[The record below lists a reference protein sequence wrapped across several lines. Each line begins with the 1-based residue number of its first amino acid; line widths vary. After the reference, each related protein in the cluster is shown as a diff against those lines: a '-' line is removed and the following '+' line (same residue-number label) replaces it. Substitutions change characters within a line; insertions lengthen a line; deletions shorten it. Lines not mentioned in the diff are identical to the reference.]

1 MKNKLP
7 NRKYAATTVVAAMT
21 LLAGAA
27 VNAGEISLYED
38 AGYGGRQ
45 VTLRMLVPSI
55 NNIGFN
61 DRTASIV
68 VRAGRWEVCSD
79 DGFKG
84 DCAIF
89 ETGQYASLDGR
100 FDKRVS
106 SVREVGTVAAT
117 PPAATS
123 AYGSVELFGQ
133 PNFTGRR
140 ARIDRDASTFAPV
153 GFNDRASSLI
163 VQGGN
168 WEMCTDTG
176 FGGTCRTFAPGRYA
190 SLGYGMTK
198 TISSARP
205 VRLEEAPAVVH
216 GGGWHRGRR
225 DEAHTDSPIILF
237 TNDGNAGR
245 SIAVAGEVADLSAAN
260 FNDVAQSMVIET
272 GYWEFCSD
280 SYYRGQCRVLGPG
293 QYARLE
299 PALYRSVSSIRPAS
313 RDQRVEQRVEQRT
326 ERRDEERQEND
337 RDRDRDRGGDLEL
350 FTGANF
356 GGSRFALRQDLPNF
370 GDGGFNDRIGSVI
383 VNAGQW
389 EMCVD
394 AGFRG
399 RCTVFGPGR
408 YAALGGLTNQLSSVR
423 RIN

>member
-1 MKNKLP
+1 MNNRLP
-7 NRKYAATTVVAAMT
+7 KRTLAAATIMAIGVLT
-21 LLAGAA
+21 GAA
-27 VNAGEISLYED
+27 AHAGEISLYED
-38 AGYGGRQ
+38 AGFAGRQ
-45 VTLRMLVPSI
+45 VTLRTLTPSI
-55 NNIGFN
+55 NSIGFN
-61 DRTASIV
+61 DRTSSIV

-79 DGFKG
+79 DAFKG

-106 SVREVGTVAAT
+106 SVREVGTVAAA
-117 PPAATS
+117 PVAAVG
-123 AYGSVELFGQ
+123 YGSVELFGQ
-133 PNFTGRR
+133 PNFAGRR
-140 ARIDRDASTFAPV
+140 ARIDRDVGDFTPM

-163 VQGGN
+163 VQGGS
-168 WEMCTDTG
+168 WELCTDADFAG
-176 FGGTCRTFAPGRYA
+176 SCRTFAPGRYA
-190 SLGYGMTK
+190 TLGYGMTK
-198 TISSARP
+198 SISSARP
-205 VRLEEAPAVVH
+205 VRLQEVPPVVH

-225 DEAHTDSPIILF
+225 DDTHADSPVILF
-237 TNDGNAGR
+237 SNDGSAGR
-245 SIAVAGEVADLSAAN
+245 SIAVGSDITDLSSAG
-260 FNDVAQSMVIET
+260 FNDVAQSVVIES

-299 PALYRSVSSIRPAS
+299 PALYRSISSIRAAS
-313 RDQRVEQRVEQRT
+313 RGQQVEPRG
-326 ERRDEERQEND
+326 ERRDEQRQEDD
-337 RDRDRDRGGDLEL
+337 RNRDRDRGGDLEL
-350 FTGANF
+350 FTGINF
-356 GGSRFALRQDLPNF
+356 SGSRFTLRQDLPNF
-370 GDGGFNDRIGSVI
+370 SDGGFNDRIGSVI

-423 RIN
+423 RID

>member
-1 MKNKLP
+1 MN
-7 NRKYAATTVVAAMT
+7 NRVPKRQHAATSVLAALT
-21 LLAGAA
+21 LMAGAA
-27 VNAGEISLYED
+27 SAGEISLYED
-38 AGYGGRQ
+38 AGFGGRQ
-45 VTLRMLVPSI
+45 VTLRALVPSI
-55 NNIGFN
+55 SNIGFN

-100 FDKRVS
+100 FDKRIS
-106 SVREVGTVAAT
+106 SLREVGTVAAAA
-117 PPAATS
+117 PVAATN
-123 AYGSVELFGQ
+123 YGFVELFGQ
-133 PNFTGRR
+133 PNFAGRR
-140 ARIDRDASTFAPV
+140 ARIDRDADNFTPM
-153 GFNDRASSLI
+153 GFNDRAASLV
-163 VQGGN
+163 VQGGS
-168 WEMCTDTG
+168 WEMCTDAD

-198 TISSARP
+198 SISSARP
-205 VRLEEAPAVVH
+205 VRMPEAPAVVH
-216 GGGWHRGRR
+216 GGGWHRGQR
-225 DEAHTDSPIILF
+225 DEARSERPVVLF
-237 TNDGNAGR
+237 SNDGSAGR
-245 SIAVAGEVADLSAAN
+245 SLALAGDTADLSAAN
-260 FNDVAQSMVIET
+260 FNDAAQSVVIEA

-299 PALYRSVSSIRPAS
+299 PALYRSVSSIRAAS
-313 RDQRVEQRVEQRT
+313 RDQRMEQRGEQRMEQRG
-326 ERRDEERQEND
+326 ERRDEQRQEN
-337 RDRDRDRGGDLEL
+337 DRDRGGDLEV
-350 FTGANF
+350 FTGVNF
-356 GGSRFALRQDLPNF
+356 GGSRFSIRQDMQNF

-423 RIN
+423 RID

>member
-1 MKNKLP
+1 MKNRLP
-7 NRKYAATTVVAAMT
+7 KRRLASAATVAALT
-21 LLAGAA
+21 VLAAA
-27 VNAGEISLYED
+27 AAHAGEISLYED
-38 AGYGGRQ
+38 AGFGGRQ
-45 VTLRMLVPSI
+45 VTLRTLVPSI
-55 NNIGFN
+55 NSVGFN
-61 DRTASIV
+61 DRTSSIV

-100 FDKRVS
+100 FDKRIS
-106 SVREVGTVAAT
+106 SVREVGTVA
-117 PPAATS
+117 PAVPVA
-123 AYGSVELFGQ
+123 AAGYGSVELFGQ
-133 PNFTGRR
+133 PNFAGRR
-140 ARIDRDASTFAPV
+140 ARLDRDAGNFTPM

-163 VQGGN
+163 VQGGS
-168 WEMCTDTG
+168 WEMCTDAD
-176 FGGTCRTFAPGRYA
+176 FGGTCRTFAPGRYP

-198 TISSARP
+198 SISSARP
-205 VRLEEAPAVVH
+205 VRLQEAPPVVH
-216 GGGWHRGRR
+216 GGGWNRGRR
-225 DEAHTDSPIILF
+225 DEARNENPLVLF
-237 TNDGNAGR
+237 SNDGSGGR
-245 SIAVAGEVADLSAAN
+245 SIAISGEVADLTAAN
-260 FNDVAQSMVIET
+260 FNDVAQSVVIEN

-313 RDQRVEQRVEQRT
+313 RDQRVEQRMEQRA
-326 ERRDEERQEND
+326 ERREDQRQDND
-337 RDRDRDRGGDLEL
+337 RERGGDLEL
-350 FTGANF
+350 FTGINF
-356 GGSRFALRQDLPNF
+356 GGSRFSVRQDLANF
-370 GDGGFNDRIGSVI
+370 SEGGFNDRIGSVI

-394 AGFRG
+394 AGYRG

-423 RIN
+423 RID